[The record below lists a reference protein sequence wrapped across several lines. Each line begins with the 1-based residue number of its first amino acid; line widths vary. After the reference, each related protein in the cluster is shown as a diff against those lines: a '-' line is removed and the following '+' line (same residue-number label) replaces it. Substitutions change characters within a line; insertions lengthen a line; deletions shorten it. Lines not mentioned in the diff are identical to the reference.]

1 MWHTWRMSP
10 KTDPHFVSP
19 INELVVSTSR
29 NVILVIGG
37 AYLLWQSAAT
47 ASFPETFNWT
57 MAPVALTALLTGAA
71 ALHLLSRRF
80 LLAQVVWQVGLAT
93 TISLSIVIFRQP
105 MVGLFFALLPLMAVV
120 TIGWPAGLV
129 AEGMIA
135 ALVWWLGRAGLMPPL
150 FASYSLAA
158 IVGGL
163 LAGMLGWAVANALFT
178 VTEWSMFSF
187 EQARTKI
194 EEAHQQRVEFRQTQE
209 DLALASRELARL
221 SDRLKVMYQVAEEAR
236 LAKEAFVANVSHELR
251 TPLNMI
257 IGFSEMITQ
266 SPEVYGG
273 ELPSTLLADIAAIQR
288 NSQHLSKLVD
298 DVLDLSQIEA
308 GRMALSKEWTTI
320 QEIVDVAA
328 LATGVLFESKGL
340 YLEVDVPPDL
350 PTLFCDS
357 TRVRQV
363 VINLLSNAGRF
374 TEEGGVRVRAWRDQ
388 DDIVVSV
395 ADTGPGIAME
405 DQKRLFEPF
414 QQLDSSIRRRH
425 GGSGLGLSISRRFV
439 EMHGGEMWLES
450 EVGVG
455 TTIRFS
461 LPLEAPPMAERAK
474 DDVKRWFSPYDEYE
488 YRGRTRPSRVPTLK
502 LAPHF
507 VVLEEGQ
514 TLQQLFSR
522 YVDDVTVT
530 GVHDVAEA
538 KRTLE
543 RSPARALVVNAPVA
557 KNVPALN
564 QLADLPYST
573 PAVTCWVPGEDEA
586 AAQLGVVRYLV
597 KPVTGDVLLQTL
609 EKLGREIETVLLVD
623 DEPEALQL
631 FARVLSSSQR
641 DYRILQATSGRRAL
655 GLLREREPD
664 VLLLD
669 LIMPGL
675 DGFQVLQQKSQDP
688 SIRDIPVIVISSR
701 DPENQPIVSDS
712 LTVTRGGGFSARD
725 LLVSIQAVSEALMP
739 ASHTVDRELPGKL
752 AG

>member
-1 MWHTWRMSP
+1 MWHTWRVSP
-10 KTDPHFVSP
+10 KTDPHFVSS

-29 NVILVIGG
+29 NVIFCVGG

-47 ASFPETFNWT
+47 ASFPEKFNWT
-57 MAPVALTALLTGAA
+57 MAPVALTAVLTCGL
-71 ALHLLSRRF
+71 ALRLLSKRL
-80 LLAQVVWQVGLAT
+80 LLAQVVWQVGLAA
-93 TISLSIVIFRQP
+93 TIALSLLVFREP
-105 MVGLFFALLPLMAVV
+105 MVGLFYALLPLMAVV
-120 TIGWPAGLV
+120 TVGWPAGLV
-129 AEGMIA
+129 TEGA
-135 ALVWWLGRAGLMPPL
+135 VVALVWWFGRVGLMPPL
-150 FASYSLAA
+150 FTSYSLGA

-163 LAGMLGWAVANALFT
+163 LTGLLGWAVANALFT
-178 VTEWSMFSF
+178 VAEWSMYSF
-187 EQARTKI
+187 EQARDKI
-194 EEAHQQRVEFRQTQE
+194 EEAHQQRIEFRQTQE
-209 DLALASRELARL
+209 DLSLANRELVRL

-266 SPEVYGG
+266 SPQVYGG
-273 ELPSTLLADIAAIQR
+273 ELPSALLADIGAIQR

-308 GRMALSKEWTTI
+308 GRMALSKEWAAVP
-320 QEIVDVAA
+320 EIVDVAA
-328 LATGVLFESKGL
+328 LATRALFDSKGL

-350 PTLFCDS
+350 PALFCDS
-357 TRVRQV
+357 TRIRQV

-374 TEEGGVRVRAWRDQ
+374 TEEGGVRVHGEQEQ
-388 DDIVVSV
+388 DSIVISV
-395 ADTGPGIAME
+395 ADTGSGIAIE
-405 DQKRLFEPF
+405 DQKKLFEPF

-439 EMHGGEMWLES
+439 EMHGGKMWLES

-455 TTIRFS
+455 TTIYFS
-461 LPLEAPPMAERAK
+461 LPLEAPPAAALAK

-488 YRGRTRPSRVPTLK
+488 YRGRTRPSKVPTPE

-522 YVDDVTVT
+522 YVDDVAITRVQDI
-530 GVHDVAEA
+530 GEA
-538 KRTLE
+538 RQAIE
-543 RSPARALVVNAPVA
+543 RSPARALVVNAPLL
-557 KNVPALN
+557 KDEPSQGRLT
-564 QLADLPYST
+564 DLPYGT
-573 PAVTCWVPGEDEA
+573 PTVTCWVPGEDEA
-586 AAQLGVVRYLV
+586 AKRLGVVRYLV
-597 KPVTGDVLLQTL
+597 KPVTGKALLRTL
-609 EKLGREIETVLLVD
+609 ENLGREIKTVLLVD

-631 FARVLSSSQR
+631 FSRVLSSSQR

-655 GLLREREPD
+655 GLLRQRQPD

-675 DGFQVLQQKSQDP
+675 DGFQVLQHKSQDP
-688 SIRDIPVIVISSR
+688 AIRDIPVVIVSSR
-701 DPENQPIVSDS
+701 DPVNEPIVSDS
-712 LTVTRGGGFSARD
+712 LTVTRGGGLSARD
-725 LLVSIQAVSEALMP
+725 LLGCIQAVSEVLTP
-739 ASHTVDRELPGKL
+739 LPQTGDREPPAEP